1 MRVGQTAFPKG
12 GCDSPYHLTC
22 FSYHVTLTLLL
33 STDQKKCKSRDFPG
47 GLVVKNLPS
56 HAGEAGLIPG
66 WGTRIPQVSQHGYIY
81 IYIYIYTHTRTWPN
95 IYMCECVC
103 VCVCCFGKDSMDFTD
118 CQRVHDQTF
127 EDIT

>member
-66 WGTRIPQVSQHGYIY
+66 WGTKIPPVETQL
-81 IYIYIYTHTRTWPN
+81 R
-95 IYMCECVC
+95 
-103 VCVCCFGKDSMDFTD
+103 
-118 CQRVHDQTF
+118 QRPQLEKSARATVTEPLWSKACALQQKARAAIF
-127 EDIT
+127 NGCNGSIA